1 MWVGDIG
8 PEVSEDVLRKAF
20 ANYSSCQKV
29 RIVRDIKTK
38 KSKGYGFIRFGYL
51 VIYYSVSIFFVLFS
65 FGNAEDY
72 IRALREMNGR
82 YVGSR
87 PIRLRRSKWKER
99 IYSIAKRKDDR
110 ILT

>member
-38 KSKGYGFIRFGYL
+38 KSKGYGFIRFAFL
-51 VIYYSVSIFFVLFS
+51 VIYYSISFICLFIYLVLVMQKIMF
-65 FGNAEDY
+65 EH
-72 IRALREMNGR
+72 
-82 YVGSR
+82 
-87 PIRLRRSKWKER
+87 
-99 IYSIAKRKDDR
+99 
-110 ILT
+110 